1 MRPSET
7 HPVDVD
13 LIRGLE
19 VIQHALD
26 QLEGLEA
33 GSTNPQTQEGLAV
46 AAASMAEIGSQLAGC
61 VVASFRGINFDT
73 EDDSDD
79 GFEGRALDVGPRG
92 LR

>member
-1 MRPSET
+1 MRPPET

-33 GSTNPQTQEGLAV
+33 GSTNQTQEGLAV
-46 AAASMAEIGSQLAGC
+46 AAARMAEIAALLAGY
-61 VVASFRGINFDT
+61 VVRSFRGMESGTDP
-73 EDDSDD
+73 DDSGEGFGRQAL
-79 GFEGRALDVGPRG
+79 GFEAGELQ
-92 LR
+92 